1 MGRIKKGTYPT
12 GYYTVNNY
20 DSNGNLTEVTDNAS
34 RSIWKAIDENARGQ
48 LLHASKGGKTI
59 TYDFDTRGLPTGIT
73 AIGVVKAAYSFNAKG
88 NLEYRTDELNTN
100 NIQKEVFI
108 GDGHDYDTQN
118 RLTYWGVYK
127 NGVLVKPNTITYD
140 PISSNITAKSDLGA
154 FTMSYGGKRPDNSDI
169 GPHALATIS
178 GVPSSFPQA
187 ELPNYPTAELNV
199 TYTDFK
205 KIATLT

>member
-140 PISSNITAKSDLGA
+140 PISSNITAKSDLRA